1 MTPHEEA
8 QAEQLEQRFNEKA
21 GRFLLDPASGYR
33 EGYQPSPTI
42 IRNDNLLSAELG
54 PRVDSQ
60 VLLSDW
66 LEAIARKD
74 LTAWLWRIDHAV
86 MPREL
91 VITGR
96 R

>member
-1 MTPHEEA
+1 MA
-8 QAEQLEQRFNEKA
+8 QKINDKA
-21 GRFLLDPASGYR
+21 GRFLLDPLQATGRAISHPR
-33 EGYQPSPTI
+33 AFSAMI
-42 IRNDNLLSAELG
+42 LSAGPG

-86 MPREL
+86 IPMSW
-91 VITGR
+91 
-96 R
+96 

>member
-1 MTPHEEA
+1 MA
-8 QAEQLEQRFNEKA
+8 QKINDKA

-33 EGYQPSPTI
+33 EGYQPSPSI
-42 IRNDNLLSAELG
+42 FRNDDLLSAGPG

-86 MPREL
+86 IPMSW
-91 VITGR
+91 
-96 R
+96 